1 MPIIAMLITLAGS
14 YSSTGGGPVIQG
26 FQTIAACEA
35 AVPTVRAFTGSV
47 RKARCLSLPS
57 R

>member
-14 YSSTGGGPVIQG
+14 YSYTGGGAVIQG

-35 AVPTVRAFTGSV
+35 AVPAVRAFTGSV
-47 RKARCLSLPS
+47 QEVRCLSLPS